1 MDVFEFLSKQ
11 GEKYSIDP
19 GWEDEFLYPLSLEE
33 PKEVP
38 SVDLST
44 GSVDDLYIPE
54 NLGQRLVSPDQ
65 RRFEESKNV
74 LSDLNHPQEARRQR
88 ARLIQMRIKELYPFQ
103 EHLNVSGNAGAFAG
117 RRRTI
122 ENIPGQGQEIIN
134 VIHDDKT
141 RLSGHKPGTYS
152 RNVPTNKGQLTTPS
166 GFEGKFTVASPGN
179 FGFSL
184 AGSYLRN
191 RYRWPKREVTITP
204 DGSLISVKHGKT
216 PWKTR
221 SKGGVTEVGGYVET
235 PIGRLGALH
244 SPQYDRTEASWTGSL
259 GNLGAAMS
267 PHGPEFNAYLNL
279 PDKDKRFI
287 AGIGGGV
294 SPRGQNISG
303 NININ
308 DYNLSADFYRDR
320 AGQKGGRVELSA
332 PLNLEKIGKYASN
345 LSSFFNFFQ
354 NE

>member
-65 RRFEESKNV
+65 RRFEASKDV

-134 VIHDDKT
+134 VTNGDKT
-141 RLSGHKPGTYS
+141 RLSGYKPGTYS

-166 GFEGKFTVASPGN
+166 GFEGKFNVGSPGYW
-179 FGFSL
+179 GLSL
-184 AGSYLRN
+184 VGSYLRN

-204 DGSLISVKHGKT
+204 DGRLISVKHGKT

-244 SPQYDRTEASWTGSL
+244 YPPHDRTEASLKGSL
-259 GNLGAAMS
+259 GNLVAVMT
-267 PHGPEFNAYLNL
+267 PQGPEFKAHLNL

-294 SPRGQNISG
+294 SPHGQNISG

-308 DYNLSADFYRDR
+308 DYNLSADFHRDR
-320 AGQKGGRVELSA
+320 AGQKGGRVGVSM
-332 PLNLEKIGKYASN
+332 PFNLEKIVQ
-345 LSSFFNFFQ
+345 FFSK
-354 NE
+354 